1 MKISEIKELST
12 PDLLE
17 RIDTEKTMLV
27 RLKLNHAI
35 SPLDNPQK
43 IKEARITIARLMT
56 ELRSRELSIR
66 NQIANI
72 SNGKEFQK
80 RTYRCCCQQ

>member
-12 PDLLE
+12 SDITE
-17 RIDTEKTMLV
+17 RLDTEKTMLV

-43 IKEARITIARLMT
+43 IRQARKTIARLMS
-56 ELRSRELSIR
+56 ELRTREIMSKK
-66 NQIANI
+66 
-72 SNGKEFQK
+72 SNS
-80 RTYRCCCQQ
+80 

>member
-1 MKISEIKELST
+1 MKTSEIRELST

-35 SPLDNPQK
+35 SPLDNPRK
-43 IKEARITIARLMT
+43 INEARVNIARLLT
-56 ELRSRELSIR
+56 ELRTRELSKKPK
-66 NQIANI
+66 
-72 SNGKEFQK
+72 S
-80 RTYRCCCQQ
+80 